1 MLSWA
6 SLDHLIQTIDY
17 RILLPTMA
25 RMPLGLGENLAK
37 VRGILRAALDYEWRS
52 MALRQRF
59 VRKNTY
65 EAMRIILPDAGRR
78 KWISATL
85 RRFIHN
91 SREEWQAC
99 LFGRKVMSTIAQRSS
114 VQGIDELLKIQE
126 QGRGLIMVSCH
137 FDSFCMGMVLFG
149 MKGLRINVI
158 STSMYEDPRIH
169 PAVRAFFN
177 RKYRAMEYHMGGK
190 MVYHQVDLPF
200 FYRALERGETV
211 ALMGDIPGSKSNVFI
226 PFLGKSFR
234 MPLGA
239 WHMAKKTGSVLGAFV
254 CLHQSHGRYRVIC
267 LPPKEI
273 DPTSPRNTMEP
284 IYGFLEAWIRK
295 APERWVAADLLPGYD
310 VLQ

>member
-25 RMPLGLGENLAK
+25 RMPLALGEHLSGL
-37 VRGILRAALDYEWRS
+37 RGMFQAILDYEWRS
-52 MALRQRF
+52 MALRQCF

-65 EAMRIILPDAGRR
+65 EAMSIIMPDAGRR

-99 LFGRKVMSTIAQRSS
+99 LFGRKVMSTIAQRSQVDS
-114 VQGIDELLKIQE
+114 LQDLLKFRE
-126 QGRGLIMVSCH
+126 QGRGLVLVSCH
-137 FDSFCMGMVLFG
+137 FDSFCMGMVLLG
-149 MKGLRINVI
+149 MNGLRVNVVN
-158 STSMYEDPRIH
+158 TSMIEDQRIH

-200 FYRALERGETV
+200 FYRALEKGETV
-211 ALMGDIPGSKSNVFI
+211 VLMGDIPGSKSNVFI
-226 PFLGKSFR
+226 PFFGRSFR

-254 CLHQSHGRYRVIC
+254 CLHQSPGRYRVIC

-273 DPTSPRNTMEP
+273 DPNSPKNTMEP

-295 APERWVAADLLPGYD
+295 APERWVAADLLPGYG
-310 VLQ
+310 VLK